1 MRKDLD
7 ANEELRA
14 IAQQVLHHA
23 LEMYP
28 SWGTS
33 LGFHEYDS
41 LMPDGTR
48 ESQLRSIEKL
58 KEFRKDFDALEEI
71 KLSEENRMDRLIALR
86 DLDLHI
92 FHMDELR
99 RWESAPFGIGV
110 VGEHIFSL
118 YMRDFAPMEI
128 RFRNIKNRLSA
139 TPKYLEQAKSLVTD
153 PVKIWTEIQIESAD
167 RFPGF
172 LGLVSST
179 AEKVLDK
186 AHFTE
191 LEESVSETTRAIED
205 YTSWMKD
212 LVQKAREDFAMG
224 REKLQKQLR
233 LSSIDMPVE
242 DIYELGK
249 EYLAKEK
256 KRVAEIARQIKSD
269 ASLEEV
275 KELVKSKH
283 PDDFQK
289 VMGLYRSSVSQVRDF
304 VVKKDIVT
312 MPPTESLKVI
322 ETPTFLR
329 HIIPHAAYSSPGKF
343 ERDQQGIYLVTPVED
358 KTEMLKEHC
367 YAVIGN
373 TSVHEAYPGHHL
385 QLVCSNSNPSLVRAM
400 TGANETV
407 EGWAHY
413 CEDMMKEHGYEDN
426 PEARFMQSIDLIWRA
441 ARIIVDIDF
450 SSGKMSFDEAVKF
463 LQDEVGMEE
472 PFAVAEVKRYTRAQG
487 YQLCYL
493 LGKHLIM
500 ELRDEIKNRMGSE
513 YSERFFHDTILYA
526 GSIPV
531 KFLRM
536 EFDRHLKE
544 MGL

>member
-1 MRKDLD
+1 MSKNSD
-7 ANEELRA
+7 ADEEFQA
-14 IAQQVLHHA
+14 IAQEVLHFA
-23 LEMYP
+23 LQMYP

-33 LGFHEYDS
+33 LGLHEYDS
-41 LMPDGTR
+41 LMPDGSR
-48 ESQLRSIEKL
+48 EIQLRSIEKL
-58 KEFRKDFDALEEI
+58 KEFRKGFESLDESE
-71 KLSEENRMDRLIALR
+71 LSEGNRMDRLIALG

-99 RWESAPFGIGV
+99 RWECTPSGIGV

-118 YMRDFAPMEI
+118 YVRDFAPMGI

-139 TPKYLEQAKSLVTD
+139 TPKYLEQSKSLVTD

-167 RFPGF
+167 RFPDF

-179 AEKVLDK
+179 AEKALDK
-186 AHFTE
+186 VHFAE
-191 LEESVSETTRAIED
+191 LKEAISNTMQAIED

-212 LVQKAREDFAMG
+212 ILQKAREDFAMG
-224 REKLQKQLR
+224 RENLQKQLK
-233 LSSIDMPVE
+233 LSSIDMHVE

-249 EYLAKEK
+249 QYLAKEK
-256 KRVAEIARQIKSD
+256 KKANDIAQRIKPE
-269 ASLEEV
+269 ASLENV
-275 KELVKSKH
+275 KEFVKSKH
-283 PDDFQK
+283 PDDFK
-289 VMGLYRSSVSQVRDF
+289 RVMGLYRDSVSEVRDF
-304 VVKKDIVT
+304 VVNNEIAT
-312 MPPTESLKVI
+312 MPPSESLKVI
-322 ETPTFLR
+322 ETPAYLR
-329 HIIPHAAYSSPGKF
+329 HIIPHAAYFSPGKF

-358 KTEMLKEHC
+358 KKEMLKEHC
-367 YAVIGN
+367 YADIGN

-400 TGANETV
+400 VGANETI

-463 LQDEVGMEE
+463 LRDEVGMEE

-500 ELRDEIKNRMGSE
+500 ELRDDIRKRMGSE
-513 YSERFFHDTILYA
+513 FSERFFHDTILYA

-536 EFDRHLKE
+536 EFDRRLKE